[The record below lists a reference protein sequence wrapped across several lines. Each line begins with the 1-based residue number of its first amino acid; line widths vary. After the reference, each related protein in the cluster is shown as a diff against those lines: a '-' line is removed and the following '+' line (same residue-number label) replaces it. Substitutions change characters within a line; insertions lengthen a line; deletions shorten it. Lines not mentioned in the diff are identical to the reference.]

1 MLLPITL
8 LWPVIFLEGAANVLR
23 WAHGISG
30 CCCQL
35 LCLGPSDFWEA
46 LPMHSDGPITLAD
59 AAANYFTLAHYIC
72 GRHCQFTQMGPLHQ
86 QMLLPMASI
95 RPIIFWEAL
104 PMHSDGPITSL
115 WPIVFLEGA
124 SNALRWAYCISGCC
138 CQWLC
143 FGPLFCSEALPI
155 HSDGPIALADAA
167 NNCFTWA
174 HQISGRHFRWA
185 HCISRCCC

>member
-8 LWPVIFLEGAANVLR
+8 LWPIKFLEGAADVLR
-23 WAHGISG
+23 WAHCIGG

-72 GRHCQFTQMGPLHQ
+72 GRHCRFTQMGPLHQ
-86 QMLLPMASI
+86 QMLLLMASI

-104 PMHSDGPITSL
+104 PMHSDGPIALAMLLPISSLLPIRFLGGTSNSFGWENHIKEPFFSYL
-115 WPIVFLEGA
+115 IIVFLVFLLVFYIL
-124 SNALRWAYCISGCC
+124 SYINI
-138 CQWLC
+138 
-143 FGPLFCSEALPI
+143 
-155 HSDGPIALADAA
+155 
-167 NNCFTWA
+167 
-174 HQISGRHFRWA
+174 
-185 HCISRCCC
+185 